1 MFNGCS
7 SLTKLNLSSFRTNN
21 ANEMNY
27 MFTNCPSLRVL
38 NLSNFNTNNLK
49 YLRHIFE
56 NSSTEFE
63 LIGDIDSFRKK

>member
-1 MFNGCS
+1 
-7 SLTKLNLSSFRTNN
+7 
-21 ANEMNY
+21 
-27 MFTNCPSLRVL
+27 MFTNCPSLKVL